1 MNSMSD
7 RLKHARMGI
16 GCSVEEISKTLAEN
30 GIKISAR
37 SIYSYE
43 IQERQPSTTYLQA
56 LVSIYEI
63 SPFYLLGTSN
73 EIFSADSEHQATY
86 SEVDMS
92 NLIFLPLISMS
103 PSAGAGSLIRE
114 KEMTKDF
121 IAFAKKW
128 LTNITVT
135 SPNNLVLFTVKGD
148 SMEGEIS
155 DGDLIMVN
163 ETMTDLSS
171 EGTYV
176 VSIDDKLYVKIL
188 QRIPGNKV
196 QVISKNTKYAPFTID
211 LNTEYFK
218 IIGKVI
224 WSGGKSNIK

>member
-1 MNSMSD
+1 MNSMPD
-7 RLKHARMGI
+7 RLKRARAEI
-16 GCSVEEISKTLAEN
+16 GCSVEELSRSLSEN
-30 GIKISAR
+30 NIRISAR
-37 SIYSYE
+37 TIYSYE
-43 IQERQPSTTYLQA
+43 LGERQPSTMYLEA
-56 LVSIYEI
+56 LVRFYEI
-63 SPFYLLGTSN
+63 NPFWLLGNSN
-73 EIFSADSEHQATY
+73 EIFCTDSQHQVTY
-86 SEVDMS
+86 TDVDMS

-121 IAFAKKW
+121 VAFAKKW

-224 WSGGKSNIK
+224 WSGGKSDVN